1 MLGLKVQDNAEFGA
15 EIIRKVREHDALSR
29 VELARVLGVAAS
41 TIGRHVDALIAGG
54 YFTETLEPTREA
66 GRPPTKL
73 RPDAKRGCFLGVDFY
88 ADHMFA
94 TQVDFAQHTISQRT
108 IKLKG

>member
-41 TIGRHVDALIAGG
+41 TIGRHVVALIAGG
-54 YFTETLEPTREA
+54 
-66 GRPPTKL
+66 
-73 RPDAKRGCFLGVDFY
+73 
-88 ADHMFA
+88 
-94 TQVDFAQHTISQRT
+94 
-108 IKLKG
+108 